1 METIEF
7 NGKKYPSVIVNLPFG
22 ERRISN
28 IDLNES
34 LLNEDGSYVSENAR
48 IIDEKIFYFVEEEIL
63 RFRVNEIAKIILS
76 EL

>member
-28 IDLNES
+28 IALNES

-48 IIDEKIFYFVEEEIL
+48 IIDEEIFYFVEEEIL
-63 RFRVNEIAKIILS
+63 HFRENEIAKIILS
-76 EL
+76 EI